1 VVAIFIFAIGSGVS
15 MYEGIHHLYHP
26 WPMKYIFANYI
37 VLALA
42 MIFEGSTWL
51 VAFREFSR
59 SKGRRGYLEMV
70 RRAKNP
76 SVFVV
81 LFEDSASLLGLLVAF
96 LGILLGQLTGKA
108 HYDGGLD
115 FDWSDSR
122 WHRHLACL

>member
-1 VVAIFIFAIGSGVS
+1 
-15 MYEGIHHLYHP
+15 
-26 WPMKYIFANYI
+26 MKYIFANYI
-37 VLALA
+37 VLVLA
-42 MIFEGSTWL
+42 IIFEGSTWL

-81 LFEDSASLLGLLVAF
+81 LFEDSAALLGLLVAF

-108 HYDGGLD
+108 YYDGGGGCDILKLIS
-115 FDWSDSR
+115 FKASDYGKLTTPSALSCIWFAKPISR
-122 WHRHLACL
+122 EWCGAFAG